1 VVPGSNINECSGI
14 AARNMNTT
22 HHKELI
28 KALLYERTAITMH
41 FGFCRS
47 IRNMN
52 TVQVETGGQREL

>member
-1 VVPGSNINECSGI
+1 
-14 AARNMNTT
+14 MNTT
-22 HHKELI
+22 HHKGMI